1 MLQERGLFSQ
11 GILLELQHGSQDI
24 RKQSVFDAPIS
35 TGRWGAIAL
44 NISASVNRPG
54 KYLGTI
60 KPKTQNAVV
69 PALRA
74 PQHFGF

>member
-1 MLQERGLFSQ
+1 MGHYAHLPSKNSGFYGFFCKLHIVSIGTDSPGFGRKANNVRLKVLF
-11 GILLELQHGSQDI
+11 LY
-24 RKQSVFDAPIS
+24 
-35 TGRWGAIAL
+35 
-44 NISASVNRPG
+44 

-74 PQHFGF
+74 PQHFGFWV